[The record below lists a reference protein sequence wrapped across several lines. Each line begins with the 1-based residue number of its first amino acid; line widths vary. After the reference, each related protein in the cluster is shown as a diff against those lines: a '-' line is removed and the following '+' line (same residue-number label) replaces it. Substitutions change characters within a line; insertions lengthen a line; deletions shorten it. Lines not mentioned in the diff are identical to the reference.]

1 MRIVIIPHLFYFES
15 ACSAMMRNTMSKKP
29 LAAAVAL
36 ACMTTLSLPALAWQE
51 QTQEG
56 KEGQEAQ
63 LNSVVVTATRTA
75 KAVDKIPGAVSVITQ
90 QELAT
95 QYLIADDPSQALATY
110 VPGYAPS
117 RQKMTSNGE
126 SLRGRQPLILFDGIP
141 QSNPLRAGMREG
153 YFADSAIIERIE
165 VINGASAMQGMG
177 ATGGIINY
185 ITKTPRTL
193 ASQFESDSL
202 DWKTGLTVSHKSE
215 SFDMLAYASVQR
227 RGMGYDGSGRRLG
240 IDNVQGDTL
249 DSHGNDLFVKLGKSF
264 GEQRLQLSLNRFDLS
279 GDGDY
284 RNAPGVVAQGVPT
297 SSEPGTPVGMTPR
310 NRVRSGSIDYR
321 HAALFGGALTA
332 QLFTHDFES
341 LYGATNTSTF
351 QDRNIAPLGT
361 LYDQSEVVADKLGS
375 RITWVRP
382 DLLVQGLELTA
393 GVDWL
398 KDHTQQRLAGTNRT
412 WVPELKFRSLA
423 PFLQL
428 EVEIGPVTVRGG
440 VRHEN
445 ATLDVDTYTTLAAY
459 GSRRVEGGSAEFSKS
474 VKNIGAVWRFLPGW
488 SAFASSSEG
497 FGLPDAGLVLRGV
510 TLPNQSVSSLISLQ
524 PIVTRNKEIGV
535 NWRGSQGQFGL
546 SRYDSRSKLGSVI
559 RINSAG
565 IGLVERVP
573 TTVKG
578 WEANAEWRPNRDW
591 SVFGTWATTDGK
603 TAASQGAPMDLDL
616 GARSQGPDKGVI
628 GANWRVRPHAQL
640 RLQASH
646 LRDRDINIGRRVG
659 TSNLE
664 EHFKG
669 YTLADAA
676 LTWDSAYG
684 RFGLSVENLF
694 DKQYIGY
701 YAQSASAVDPAA
713 TYAGRGRTFALSWT
727 RSL

>member
-1 MRIVIIPHLFYFES
+1 
-15 ACSAMMRNTMSKKP
+15 MMQQLTSMKP
-29 LAAAVAL
+29 LASAVAG
-36 ACMTTLSLPALAWQE
+36 ACLLMTAPQAAAWQE
-51 QTQEG
+51 QG
-56 KEGQEAQ
+56 KQDEPEMA
-63 LNSVVVTATRTA
+63 SVVVTATRTA

-117 RQKMTSNGE
+117 RQKMTSTGE

-185 ITKTPRTL
+185 ITKTPRAEGTTYTVNTRL
-193 ASQFESDSL
+193 ASQFEADSL
-202 DWKTGLTVSHKSE
+202 DWKTGLTLSHKSGQV
-215 SFDMLAYASVQR
+215 DLLAFASVQR
-227 RGMGYDGSGRRLG
+227 RGIGYDGSGRRLG
-240 IDNVQGDTL
+240 VDAVQGDTM
-249 DSHGNDLFVKLGKSF
+249 DSHGNDLFLKIGRSF
-264 GEQRLQLSLNRFDLS
+264 GDQRLQLTVNRFDLA

-284 RNAPGVVAQGVPT
+284 RSVPGNLAAGIPT
-297 SSEPGTPVGMTPR
+297 SSAPGTPIGMPPR
-310 NRVRSGSIDYR
+310 NKVRSASLEYR
-321 HAALFGGALTA
+321 HHDLAGGSLAVQLFGHEFSA
-332 QLFTHDFES
+332 

-351 QDRNIAPLGT
+351 QDRAIAPIGS
-361 LYDQSEVVADKLGS
+361 LYDQSQVVTDKRGA

-382 DLLVQGLELTA
+382 DLVLQGLELTA
-393 GVDWL
+393 GLDWL
-398 KDHTQQRLAGTNRT
+398 KDNPQQRLAGTNRV

-423 PFLQL
+423 PFAQL
-428 EVEIGPVTVRGG
+428 EYEFGPVTVRGG
-440 VRHEN
+440 VRYED
-445 ATLDVDTYTTLAAY
+445 AKLEVDTYTTLAAY
-459 GSRRVEGGSAEFSKS
+459 GSRKVEGGSAEFTKA
-474 VKNIGAVWRFLPGW
+474 VKNIGAVWRFAPGW
-488 SAFASSSEG
+488 SAFVGSSEG

-510 TLPNQSVSSLISLQ
+510 AVPNQSVSSLISLQ
-524 PIVTRNKEIGV
+524 PIVTRNNEVGV
-535 NWRGSQGQFGL
+535 NWRGTHGQFGL

-559 RINSAG
+559 RITSAG

-578 WEANAEWRPNRDW
+578 WEANAEWRPTKEW
-591 SVFGTWATTDGK
+591 TVFGTWATLEGK

-616 GARSQGPDKGVI
+616 GARSQGPDKAVL
-628 GANWRVRPHAQL
+628 GANWKFRPQAQL
-640 RLQASH
+640 RLQATQ

-669 YTLADAA
+669 YTLVDAA
-676 LTWDSAYG
+676 TTWDTPYG

-694 DKQYIGY
+694 DKQYVGY
-701 YAQSASAVDPAA
+701 YSQSAASVDVNA
-713 TYAGRGRTFALSWT
+713 TYAGRGRTLALSWN
-727 RSL
+727 RSF

>member
-1 MRIVIIPHLFYFES
+1 
-15 ACSAMMRNTMSKKP
+15 MMHKMMSMKP
-29 LAAAVAL
+29 LAAAVAG
-36 ACMTTLSLPALAWQE
+36 ACLLMIAPQAAAWQE
-51 QTQEG
+51 QKVENPENNQDM
-56 KEGQEAQ
+56 A
-63 LNSVVVTATRTA
+63 SVVVTATRTA

-117 RQKMTSNGE
+117 RQKMTSTGE

-185 ITKTPRTL
+185 ITKTPRTEGTTYNVNARL

-202 DWKTGLTVSHKSE
+202 DWKTGLTVSHKSGD
-215 SFDMLAYASVQR
+215 FDMLAFASVQR

-240 IDNVQGDTL
+240 IDAVQGDTM
-249 DSHGNDLFVKLGKSF
+249 DSHGNDLFLKMGKNF
-264 GEQRLQLSLNRFDLS
+264 GAQRLQLTLNRFDLA

-284 RNAPGVVAQGVPT
+284 RSVPGVLAQGVPT
-297 SSEPGTPVGMTPR
+297 SSTPGTPIGMPPR
-310 NRVRSGSIDYR
+310 NKVRSASLDYR
-321 HAALFGGALTA
+321 HHDLAGGSLAVQLFGHEFSA
-332 QLFTHDFES
+332 

-351 QDRNIAPLGT
+351 QDRAIAPVGSLW
-361 LYDQSEVVADKLGS
+361 DQSQVVTDKIGS
-375 RITWVRP
+375 RLTWSRP
-382 DLLVQGLELTA
+382 DLFVQGLELTT

-398 KDHTQQRLAGTNRT
+398 KDNPQQRLAGTNRT

-423 PFLQL
+423 PFAQL
-428 EVEIGPVTVRGG
+428 EYEFGPVTVRGG
-440 VRHEN
+440 VRYED
-445 ATLDVDTYTTLAAY
+445 AKLEVDTYTTLAAY
-459 GSRRVEGGSAEFSKS
+459 GSRRVEGGSAEFTKA
-474 VKNIGAVWRFLPGW
+474 VKNIGAVWRFAPGW
-488 SAFASSSEG
+488 SAFAGSSEG

-510 TLPNQSVSSLISLQ
+510 AVPNQSVSSLISLQ
-524 PIVTRNKEIGV
+524 PIVTRNNEVGI
-535 NWRGSQGQFGL
+535 NWRGAQGQFGL

-559 RINSAG
+559 RITSAG

-578 WEANAEWRPNRDW
+578 WEANAEWRPSREL
-591 SVFGTWATTDGK
+591 SVFGTWARLDGK
-603 TAASQGAPMDLDL
+603 TAATQGAPMDLDL
-616 GARSQGPDKGVI
+616 GARSQGPDKAVL
-628 GANWRVRPHAQL
+628 GANWSFRPQTQL
-640 RLQASH
+640 RLQATR
-646 LRDRDINIGRRVG
+646 LRDRDINFGRRVG

-676 LTWDSAYG
+676 LTWDSRYG

-694 DKQYIGY
+694 DKQYVGY
-701 YAQSASAVDPAA
+701 YSQSASAVDVNA
-713 TYAGRGRTFALSWT
+713 TYAGRGRTLALSWN
-727 RSL
+727 RSF